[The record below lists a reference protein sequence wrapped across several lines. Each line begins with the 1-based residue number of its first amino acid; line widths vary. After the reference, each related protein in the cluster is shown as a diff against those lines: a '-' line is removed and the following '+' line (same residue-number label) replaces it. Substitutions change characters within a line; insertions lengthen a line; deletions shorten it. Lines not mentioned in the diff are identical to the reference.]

1 MAWICSPSAD
11 NCIVKFYSVAE
22 DVEYMF
28 TQLIGFLG
36 GISSGLYIMLTF
48 FIIASL
54 IIYFIY
60 SVKKVSR
67 VMEKN
72 G

>member
-36 GISSGLYIMLTF
+36 GISSGLYIMITF

-60 SVKKVSR
+60 TGHINTQPVSVC
-67 VMEKN
+67 
-72 G
+72 